1 MEHTIFRYMS
11 NTVSSMINSNGH
23 DDTKVAQFPSQKDR
37 KKIRGAG
44 EPILNLPPIV
54 KALCLANIAIFLL
67 EKIFSNLLTGEIHY
81 ALTFVP
87 ARYFGSQ
94 SFGFSG
100 IFSPFTHLF
109 LHVGWLHLAINVG
122 TLMAFGAGL
131 EKKIGGRKLL
141 LLYFATG
148 LCGALVHALVYP
160 YTDTSLIGASGAIS
174 GLFGGILL
182 MMQSEGMMGSGK
194 RKLILFIFIWMG
206 ISLFFGFFGAP
217 GTSNPIAWTAHI
229 GGFISGLL
237 LYKPI
242 NKL

>member
-1 MEHTIFRYMS
+1 
-11 NTVSSMINSNGH
+11 MINSNGH
-23 DDTKVAQFPSQKDR
+23 DDTKIAQFPSQKDR
-37 KKIRGAG
+37 KKIKDAG

-54 KALCLANIAIFLL
+54 KALCLANIAVFLFC
-67 EKIFSNLLTGEIHY
+67 KTFPNLMTEETLY
-81 ALTFVP
+81 ALAFVP
-87 ARYFGSQ
+87 DRYFGSQ
-94 SFGFSG
+94 SFGFAG

-109 LHVGWLHLAINVG
+109 IHGGWLHLTINIG
-122 TLMAFGAGL
+122 TFMAFGAGL
-131 EKKIGGRKLL
+131 EKKIGGRRLL

-148 LCGALVHALVYP
+148 LCGALVHTLVYP
-160 YTDTSLIGASGAIS
+160 YTDIPLIGASGAIS

-206 ISLFFGFFGAP
+206 ISFFFGFLGAP

-229 GGFISGLL
+229 GGFIGGLL

-242 NKL
+242 NRL